1 MDPVR
6 LLVKLSAVSLLLS
19 MSCGGGGGCG
29 GGGCGGCGDGTYTF
43 PTDDPNRPDAIIQ
56 NETVRVRVTQ
66 DFLDF
71 VRPQL
76 PEVIRLAFDQQSGI
90 NVDANGVVHIPLPNT
105 DLFDIGV
112 AEAQLRDGEALIW
125 LDDLENRLD
134 IRFEEPNGVRLSMT
148 NLRLGVMLD
157 LRENVAG
164 TTSSCP
170 IEGDLGPGPLR
181 HAAEISVDALI
192 DPGVGPSPDYDLDI
206 RVNVGNVELNDL
218 DVDVG
223 DYCAESQCQDCVL
236 DDPFGSGCLDPG
248 GRCAE
253 CHVFCGAV
261 TDGLLSL
268 VTSLIDLIRP
278 LLNDLIQPIVEDL
291 VADALNDLNGSSA
304 KVETQIAVADLA
316 GIDALR
322 AANPI
327 GVFVAPEAG
336 RFPVLDRGTGLGM
349 EIDIDGGAEAP
360 IADCI
365 GDLDDFISTRGPV
378 PELRGTDNM
387 GRPYHVAATLA
398 SSYLNQ
404 ILYAAHRSGSL
415 CLKLGSADIRELTG
429 GQFTL
434 NASLLSILASDLS
447 KLADDT
453 APVILELK
461 PRQPGWVE
469 LGSGEVIGQDDM
481 GNDVFDWLIKL
492 RLEQLGV
499 AFHVLM
505 HDRYVR
511 IFEVTTDVIVGLN
524 VNVLPDNSLEI
535 AVGELRIDNFV
546 EEFNELF
553 PNADFA
559 EVLPTLLD
567 IALGAFLNQALVFD
581 VDLTDAVSDAL
592 GGAPIYMRVNE
603 IFRDGVQE
611 DYLTLTLTFSDS
623 PTGNLSLSAETVA
636 HLAHENDLLE
646 RLDGEIRPTGRV
658 RLDVG
663 ERLSYTTQQALE
675 YQVRVD
681 HGLWRVAMPA
691 RPDGTL
697 HLADPKLK
705 MPGKHAIEVRAR
717 FAGDYETLDPTPSV
731 VEALVDP
738 VPPRLAAEIGDTAVL
753 ARIDDHL
760 TEDGST
766 LRLFARLD
774 GVDWFEV
781 PVTPKDERAAVA
793 ALDLATLGQAQAV
806 ELKAMDATGNESR
819 IVRLRLGLSAAGE
832 ATEAGGCACHE
843 AALPHGHAEW
853 PTVLAVMVL
862 AALLL
867 RRRRN

>member
-1 MDPVR
+1 MYP
-6 LLVKLSAVSLLLS
+6 A
-19 MSCGGGGGCG
+19 
-29 GGGCGGCGDGTYTF
+29 
-43 PTDDPNRPDAIIQ
+43 DDPNRPDAIIQ
-56 NETVRVRVTQ
+56 NEAVRVRITQ

-71 VRPQL
+71 IRPQL
-76 PEVIRLAFDQQSGI
+76 PELIRVAFGQQGGVTIDS
-90 NVDANGVVHIPLPNT
+90 NDVVHIPLPNQ

-112 AEAQLRDGEALIW
+112 AEAQMRDAEALIW

-134 IRFEEPNGVRLSMT
+134 IYFEEPNNVRLTMT

-170 IEGDLGPGPLR
+170 IEGEIGPGPVR
-181 HAAEISVDALI
+181 HAAEISIDASI

-206 RVNVGNVELNDL
+206 RVSVGNVALNDL
-218 DVDVG
+218 DIGVG
-223 DYCAESQCQDCVL
+223 DYCAEPQCQDCALEV
-236 DDPFGSGCLDPG
+236 GGTCLDPG

-253 CHVFCGAV
+253 CHVFCGGI

-268 VTSLIDLIRP
+268 VGALIDLVRP
-278 LLNDLIQPIVEDL
+278 LLNNLIQPIVENL
-291 VADALNDLNGSSA
+291 VENALNDFNGNSA
-304 KVETQIAVADLA
+304 KVETQIALADLA
-316 GIDALR
+316 GIEALR

-327 GVFVAPEAG
+327 GVFVAPEPG

-349 EIDIDGGAEAP
+349 EVDIDGGAEGP

-365 GDLDDFISTRGPV
+365 GDLDDFVSTRGPV
-378 PELRGTDNM
+378 PELLGTDDM
-387 GRPYHVAATLA
+387 GRPYHVGATLA

-404 ILYAAHRSGSL
+404 VLYAAHRSGSL
-415 CLKLGSADIRELTG
+415 CLKLGSADVRELTG

-481 GNDVFDWLIKL
+481 GNDISDWLIKL
-492 RLEQLGV
+492 RLEELGI

-511 IFEVTTDVIVGLN
+511 VFEVTTDIFVGLN

-535 AVGELRIDNFV
+535 AVGELRIDNFE

-603 IFRDGVQE
+603 IFRDGIQE
-611 DYLTLTLTFSDS
+611 DYLTLTLTFTDT
-623 PTGNLSLSAETVA
+623 PGGNLSLAAETVA
-636 HLAHENDLLE
+636 RLAEDDALLE
-646 RLDGEIRPTGRV
+646 RIDGDVRPTGRV
-658 RLDVG
+658 RLAVG
-663 ERLSYTTQQALE
+663 DPLSHTTQRALE

-681 HGLWRVAMPA
+681 GGLWRVATAPH
-691 RPDGTL
+691 PDGTL
-697 HLADPKLK
+697 YVADPKLK
-705 MPGKHAIEVRAR
+705 MPGRHAIEVRGR
-717 FAGDYETLDPTPSV
+717 FAGDYETLDPTPAV

-753 ARIDDHL
+753 ARIDDFL
-760 TEDGST
+760 TEDSST
-766 LRLFARLD
+766 LQLFARTD
-774 GVDWFEV
+774 GIEWFEV
-781 PVTPKDERAAVA
+781 PVRPKDPHSAQA
-793 ALDLATLGQAQAV
+793 ALDLASLGNIEAV
-806 ELKAMDATGNESR
+806 ELKAKDATGNESK
-819 IVRLRLGLSAAGE
+819 IVRLRLGLTTAAE
-832 ATEAGGCACHE
+832 ATEPVGCACHE
-843 AALPHGHAEW
+843 TGAPHGHGEW
-853 PTVLAVMVL
+853 PAVLGAMAL
-862 AALLL
+862 GALLRL
-867 RRRRN
+867 IRRRQRPRARPR